1 MTTQAE
7 LMPMGKLRW
16 RCRRGMREL
25 DVTLLKF
32 LELRYEGLTQAQ
44 KETFEAVLQ
53 LQDPDLYAML
63 TGKLVAES
71 AEVQQ
76 MIGMLLEV
84 SSEQVSVG

>member
-1 MTTQAE
+1 MTTEAE

-32 LELRYEGLTQAQ
+32 LELRYEGLSQAQ

-71 AEVQQ
+71 SEVQQ